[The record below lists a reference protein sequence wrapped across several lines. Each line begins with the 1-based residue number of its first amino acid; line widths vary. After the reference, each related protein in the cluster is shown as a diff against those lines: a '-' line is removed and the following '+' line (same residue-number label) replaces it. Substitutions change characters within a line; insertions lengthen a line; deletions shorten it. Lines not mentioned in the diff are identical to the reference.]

1 MINWFLLTSVTPSVY
16 SLLWLSPWD
25 LYFVEC
31 DCPVVEVKR
40 ELIKV
45 AEEVLIWAFS
55 GSSSREALLIVRI
68 AQHIP
73 FIINSHTR

>member
-1 MINWFLLTSVTPSVY
+1 M
-16 SLLWLSPWD
+16 
-25 LYFVEC
+25 EC

-45 AEEVLIWAFS
+45 AEEVLILAFS

-68 AQHIP
+68 ASIYRLS
-73 FIINSHTR
+73 FNSHTR

>member
-1 MINWFLLTSVTPSVY
+1 MINWFLLTSVTSSVY
-16 SLLWLSPWD
+16 SLLWLSPRD
-25 LYFVEC
+25 RYFVVC

-45 AEEVLIWAFS
+45 AEEVLILAFS

-68 AQHIP
+68 ASIYCLS
-73 FIINSHTR
+73 FNSHTR